1 MSGILAKLLRRHERN
16 QDPTTMSATEKSALI
31 DSLMGE
37 AETLR
42 QQNAD
47 YAKALSERLAGNYQ
61 LHLNERPDGTGFFYG
76 TFRDETDS
84 SHRVDVM
91 PPRDI
96 WSGDFN
102 AEAAH
107 PTDWVVYLDGE
118 EVQRASSIGALSVL
132 AAPSGE

>member
-1 MSGILAKLLRRHERN
+1 MRTNCRLTGDKSAHSERGLVCPLNSIRRLLR
-16 QDPTTMSATEKSALI
+16 L
-31 DSLMGE
+31 
-37 AETLR
+37 LR
-42 QQNAD
+42 ACSVLV
-47 YAKALSERLAGNYQ
+47 A
-61 LHLNERPDGTGFFYG
+61 HTRPDGTGFFYG
-76 TFRDETDS
+76 TFSDETDN

-118 EVQRASSIGALSVL
+118 EVQRASSIEALSVL
-132 AAPSGE
+132 AVPRGE